1 MNINTL
7 LAELEKSAQE
17 VKAPTTEQSVKPA
30 LSAELELLLTKEA
43 QVQTANDAFKAGE
56 ALAAQFLEKLAQE
69 KLVEPTTATEVPAA
83 EPTTAADTG
92 VEKSAEATTTPETT
106 QGNEMTSENDKKLAT
121 TILEKVAAEWNAPGT
136 QPDAPVSNQIQQATQ
151 QMTAQHDQR
160 IMNNPIG
167 GTLNQMTDALVNRAM
182 STGTTP
188 YDVVPAG
195 GSQFAGSEGKDPAM
209 GTGVIP
215 PDGQEKVAAV
225 VALMEAGAEFDLAVD
240 LVKAAA
246 EEIANEEMQQVK
258 VAAVNELMNR
268 GYDFD
273 GAVSAVNAALQAE

>member
-7 LAELEKSAQE
+7 LADLEKSAQE
-17 VKAPTTEQSVKPA
+17 VKPATAEQTIKPA

-43 QVQTANDAFKAGE
+43 QVQTATDAFKAGE

-69 KLVEPTTATEVPAA
+69 KLVEPTATTEVPAA
-83 EPTTAADTG
+83 EPTAADEG
-92 VEKSAEATTTPETT
+92 VEKSAEATMTPETNQGT
-106 QGNEMTSENDKKLAT
+106 QMTSENDKKLAADVMT
-121 TILEKVAAEWNAPGT
+121 KLAAEWNAPGT

-160 IMNNPIG
+160 IMNNPVG

-195 GSQFAGSEGKDPAM
+195 GSQFAASEGKDPAM

-273 GAVSAVNAALQAE
+273 GAVEAVNAALAQE